1 MKKEH
6 VFIVFA
12 IGGLIF
18 MILGTLLCVKSFDNS
33 NTGETTAIITDIETH
48 TSIGANRKA
57 RTSHKT
63 HLEYEIDGYTYT
75 CVIGSYSSEWDVGD
89 EIEIYY
95 DLDDRYSVRA
105 KDTAA
110 MLIVVP
116 CIGVVFFSVGG
127 IALLVTRKKQ
137 KKLSAEKLP
146 LDS

>member
-1 MKKEH
+1 MKMKTNKMI
-6 VFIVFA
+6 FSAFLIFA
-12 IGGLIF
+12 IVGLIF
-18 MILGTLLCVKSFDNS
+18 VIAGTLLCVKAFDYS
-33 NTGETTAIITDIETH
+33 NTGETTAIITEIETH

-110 MLIVVP
+110 GLIVLP
-116 CIGVVFFSVGG
+116 CMGVVFFSVGVVG
-127 IALLVTRKKQ
+127 LLVTRKKQ
-137 KKLSAEKLP
+137 KSLH
-146 LDS
+146 